1 MKLRRTDEKDE
12 FYPIRLSITNRA
24 RCAVLA
30 VGGISITCYHT
41 REKEKWPIF
50 YVAYLH
56 LSRSRRHSPIAIAI
70 ASAFHVVVDVGWRRH
85 QHRDTAVA
93 LVPEAAIPP

>member
-50 YVAYLH
+50 YVAYP
-56 LSRSRRHSPIAIAI
+56 SRSRRHSPIAIAI
-70 ASAFHVVVDVGWRRH
+70 ASAFNVVVDVGWRRH
-85 QHRDTAVA
+85 QHHDTAVA